1 MKYLSRLIPLALFAF
16 SWPTIAATPS
26 TALTQRT
33 VTHIGAFQVLAVEGR
48 INVLIQTRK
57 TLSPSTQPVTLF
69 GDPQSV
75 RAVEP
80 FFKDGR
86 LLLKTRWDYLPQAG
100 QRLSVRIIVTP
111 DQLKEIDFASNGRL
125 VGCGLTGQL
134 KLIARGSGTI
144 DLHTQHLNLTTLT
157 LEGKT
162 HLSIDNLRSQSLAI
176 SGRNDGKVTLTGIA
190 HLNSVNLTGQGQLSL
205 YWVDSPRLTI
215 RLAGQQTLALAG
227 VAKTLDVQLKQDARL
242 DAQSLRSKNGFIAT
256 ANQSIA
262 NVSVNNQLSTS
273 AKDQSHIYYT
283 QAAKLMNT
291 YTFERGTVLALR

>member
-1 MKYLSRLIPLALFAF
+1 MKYLSRLIPLVLFAF
-16 SWPTIAATPS
+16 SWPTVAATS
-26 TALTQRT
+26 SNSFIQRT
-33 VTHIGAFQVLAVEGR
+33 VPQVGAFQRLAVEGR
-48 INVLIQTRK
+48 INVLIQTK
-57 TLSPSTQPVTLF
+57 KMIPSTTQRVTLF
-69 GDPQSV
+69 GDPKSV

-80 FFKDGR
+80 SFKDGR

-100 QRLSVRIIVTP
+100 ERLSVRVIVTP

-125 VGCGLTGQL
+125 VGCGLSGQL

-157 LEGKT
+157 LDGKT
-162 HLSIDNLRSQSLAI
+162 HLRIDNLRSHSLTI
-176 SGRNDGKVTLTGIA
+176 SGRNDGNVTLTGIA

-215 RLAGQQTLALAG
+215 RLTGQQKLALAG
-227 VAKTLDVQLKQDARL
+227 VVNTLDVQLTQTARL

-256 ANQSIA
+256 ADQSTA